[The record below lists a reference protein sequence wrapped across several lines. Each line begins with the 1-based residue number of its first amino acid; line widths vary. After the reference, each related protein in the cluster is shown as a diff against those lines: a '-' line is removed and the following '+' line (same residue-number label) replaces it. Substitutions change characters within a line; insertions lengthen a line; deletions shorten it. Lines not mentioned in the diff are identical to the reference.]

1 MKNVGIFKENFDL
14 AHKLSKLLSIKELNV
29 VELPLY
35 NSVQINS
42 LVLSAAKESQMGG
55 QQAVIEFSRNT
66 KADQIMIIEEK
77 AKEYKT
83 ETHFGGKLI
92 KISIPEKEGYH
103 DWVLEVASQM
113 LAPKEA
119 VMANDVRS
127 RELLALAKKVALT
140 NVTVFINGPTGT
152 GIRSCISDV
161 ST

>member
-1 MKNVGIFKENFDL
+1 MKNIGIFKENFDL
-14 AHKLSKLLSIKELNV
+14 AHKLSKLLNIKELNV

-35 NSVQINS
+35 NSVQINC

-77 AKEYKT
+77 TKDYKT

-103 DWVLEVASQM
+103 DWALEIASQM
-113 LAPKEA
+113 LASREA
-119 VMANDVRS
+119 VMANDKAS
-127 RELLALAKKVALT
+127 HYLLLIAQRILL
-140 NVTVFINGPTGT
+140 N
-152 GIRSCISDV
+152 ISM
-161 ST
+161 SMHNEYENFKLFNIHIICT